1 MKVVVGDQESINEFI
16 NYSETKKLT
25 LGESVLV
32 DILKQMIDGDCKITA
47 SKTDHDTKQMW
58 IEITWKQGETE

>member
-1 MKVVVGDQESINEFI
+1 MKVFVGDQESINKFI
-16 NYSETKKLT
+16 NYAETNKLR

-32 DILKQMIDGDCKITA
+32 EILKQMIDGDCKITA

-58 IEITWKQGETE
+58 IEITWKQEETE